1 MRLHADLILFESALS
16 ADHKTLIISVVNP
29 TETAQEC
36 EVALSGVHPVGGT
49 KLLRLTAPQGDTGIR
64 GRIWIWPILRPSCK
78 VIGEFVAANAGPNN
92 ATSRQHQCIRTG
104 GEVITG

>member
-36 EVALSGVHPVGGT
+36 EVALSGVHPVGGA
-49 KLLRLTAPQGDTGIR
+49 KILRLTAPQGTPASAAGFGF
-64 GRIWIWPILRPSCK
+64 GRFS
-78 VIGEFVAANAGPNN
+78 GPP
-92 ATSRQHQCIRTG
+92 AKLVESSLPQTPDR
-104 GEVITG
+104 ITLPPASISVYELAVK